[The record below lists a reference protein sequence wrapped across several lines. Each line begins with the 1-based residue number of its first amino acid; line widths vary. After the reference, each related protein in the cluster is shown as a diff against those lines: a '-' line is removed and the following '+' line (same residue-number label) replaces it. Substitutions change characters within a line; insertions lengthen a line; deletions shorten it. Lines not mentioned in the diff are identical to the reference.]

1 MKTREAVLSSVPKHK
16 PNIDLFFK
24 LVKCSVLI
32 GPLVPFN
39 ERHLLHAAW
48 SVFCDAL

>member
-1 MKTREAVLSSVPKHK
+1 MKTAEAVLPSVPKHK

-32 GPLVPFN
+32 GPLVALH
-39 ERHLLHAAW
+39 EKRLHHAA
-48 SVFCDAL
+48 